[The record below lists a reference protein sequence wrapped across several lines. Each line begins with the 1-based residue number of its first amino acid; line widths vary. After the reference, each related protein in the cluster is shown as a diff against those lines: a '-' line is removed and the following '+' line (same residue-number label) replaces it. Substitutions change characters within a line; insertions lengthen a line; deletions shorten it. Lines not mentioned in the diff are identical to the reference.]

1 MAQRLDAGS
10 ANRHRLEQYARGEQS
25 LTFLAPEIRAA
36 LNNRLSR
43 VSIGVPQMLVDA
55 LAERLRLTGFDDL
68 SVWELFLQNDMD
80 QLSNIV
86 HREALTLVDSY
97 VAVWDKITVESAH
110 QMVTMEDPAT
120 RETIAGFKRWE
131 TDKTTE
137 GVLYLPDTIV
147 RLRANQTGATTQGF
161 KVVDEL
167 ENPLGVVPV
176 VRFKNSDRLLGEGV
190 SAMEPVLSLTD
201 ALVKL
206 TTDMLTSSEYSARP
220 RRWATGVE
228 LVEDEE
234 GNAKNPFGEND
245 RMMISEAEGSKF
257 GQLPGADLGAYQNA
271 INVVMRQISAVSGL
285 PEHMLGIGGDN
296 PTSADAMRS
305 SESALTAKAEAKQAQ
320 FGRSWEQVA
329 RLAVSARDGVPV
341 DSVRV
346 TAQWADPATRSVAQ
360 EADAVV
366 KLFAAGLLSRR
377 FALKRLGYSDSE
389 VREIISN

>member
-1 MAQRLDAGS
+1 MELYS
-10 ANRHRLEQYARGEQS
+10 AGEQP

-43 VSIGVPQMLVDA
+43 VSIGVPRMLVDA

-68 SVWELFLQNDMD
+68 SVWDLFLQNDMD
-80 QLSNIV
+80 QLSGVV
-86 HREALTLVDSY
+86 HREALTLGNSY
-97 VAVWDKITVESAH
+97 VTVWDKITVETAH
-110 QMVTMEDPAT
+110 QMVTMEDPGT
-120 RETIAGFKRWE
+120 RETVAGFKRWE

-137 GVLYLPDTIV
+137 GVLYLPNTIV

-161 KVVDEL
+161 EVVDEL

-201 ALVKL
+201 ALTKL

-228 LVEDEE
+228 LAERDVLDDE
-234 GNAKNPFGEND
+234 GNPTGETEAVNPFGEND
-245 RMMISEAEGSKF
+245 RMMISEAADSKF
-257 GQLPGADLGAYQNA
+257 GQLQGADLAAYQNA
-271 INVVMRQISAVSGL
+271 INVIMRQISAVSGL

-305 SESALTAKAEAKQAQ
+305 SESALTAKAEAKQSQ

-329 RLAVSARDGVPV
+329 RLAIAARDGVDPA
-341 DSVRV
+341 SVSV
-346 TAQWADPATRSVAQ
+346 SAQWADPATRSVAQ

-366 KLFAAGLLSRR
+366 KLFSAGLLSQR
-377 FALKRLGYSDSE
+377 FALKRLGYSDAE
-389 VREIISN
+389 VREIIAN